1 MGYLNYIMESFL
13 MKESTAGAVMIM
25 KTNAAALSSA
35 GVVDT
40 DNALIAAAAALAVG
54 IVIYIYRHR
63 RVR

>member
-1 MGYLNYIMESFL
+1 